1 MQSVDQDLQLF
12 KNGITNEIFSKNYGI
27 ILFDVS
33 GTQNLSIVWTGTV
46 HLHCTFAKP
55 LTESIVLISLNQF
68 ETYWEVIPD
77 GSVLLDLNTN
87 Q

>member
-33 GTQNLSIVWTGTV
+33 GTQNLSIV
-46 HLHCTFAKP
+46 
-55 LTESIVLISLNQF
+55 
-68 ETYWEVIPD
+68 
-77 GSVLLDLNTN
+77 
-87 Q
+87 